1 MYEKCLFVLIF
12 ILMYY
17 TVCCIDIRNK
27 ADKYKKKNNFNV
39 STKEYF
45 FKDFFQKINFLN
57 SKDAYLSKQG
67 YPLNLNVYSYYS
79 LKMLLFTV
87 FFFAGSKNYD
97 SVVVGTVLGFTG
109 YFLIDFYILIN
120 KKSRDSEICVDLMN
134 VVNSMSLELSTDVTL
149 KDSLKR
155 QFENCKNR
163 DFKKA
168 MLEFA
173 TEYELSEFNIEK
185 SLEALN
191 GKFDVMELDMFC
203 NALRQYNSIENIIEI
218 LENLSEMLK
227 VKYIQKIKEGTKNK
241 VIYITFGVVIALG
254 NIILLTFYPI
264 IISIGQ
270 GFNNIFS

>member
-1 MYEKCLFVLIF
+1 MYEKCFFVLIF

-203 NALRQYNSIENIIEI
+203 NTLRQYNSIENIIEI

-227 VKYIQKIKEGTKNK
+227 VKYMQKIKEGTKNK

-264 IISIGQ
+264 IISISQ